1 MLLYHEIRH
10 LRSTTDPKRP
20 LISTISVCILVCVGI
35 LCWSVAANTHA
46 DPRVFQSLL
55 SRDSLGW
62 IDSQHLIDEVFG
74 FRGDRVP
81 LWRGEL
87 EETWELMGMY

>member
-1 MLLYHEIRH
+1 ML
-10 LRSTTDPKRP
+10 SP
-20 LISTISVCILVCVGI
+20 LISTLSVCIGI
-35 LCWSVAANTHA
+35 VCWSVAANTHE

-55 SRDSLGW
+55 GHDSLGW
-62 IDSQHLIDEVFG
+62 IDGQHLIDEVFG

-87 EETWELMGMY
+87 KETWELMGMY